1 MKRGGRLDELFT
13 LLFMIIA
20 VAAVVCFFVARSQ
33 PYYQICGG
41 IAIVLRIIQY
51 ILRFFA

>member
-1 MKRGGRLDELFT
+1 MKRGSRLDELLT
-13 LLFMIIA
+13 LLFMVLAI
-20 VAAVVCFFVARSQ
+20 AAVICFFAARNQ

-41 IAIVLRIIQY
+41 IAIIVRIAQY

>member
-1 MKRGGRLDELFT
+1 MKRGGRADELFT
-13 LLFMIIA
+13 LLFMTLF
-20 VAAVVCFFVARSQ
+20 VAAVVCFFVARNQ

-41 IAIVLRIIQY
+41 IAIVVRIIQY